1 MEARTKNGEKSKKK
15 HFDKHVLGNFTGAI
29 QFKSGG
35 RPSDKNKDG
44 ALVISSDSSD
54 EDLEMVIATG
64 NEERKRKHDLK
75 EKITK
80 TKKIG
85 FKVGRKGKAST
96 ATEKNLQGDTE
107 VNDKTA
113 SDNVDKSGKT
123 LMELLELEMRARA
136 IKALLGNKESGTT
149 ASDNAKTEV
158 GNNELKVET
167 EDEKGTNKQDDK
179 EDSGDLSKEMEE
191 EKRLQKAREQLHI
204 SEAKKR
210 EEEEATER
218 NHAEIRKRLEEQ
230 QRMKEM
236 DEIEAKQK
244 EQEELEKAKK
254 SQKKQ
259 EEYEK
264 FLLWK
269 QERQR
274 KKEEKQ
280 RIELKR
286 QEEDEWY
293 TRQAVK
299 QKERQMKESE
309 IEQAKEKMRIDKMTE
324 MKRSKINRINVAEDY
339 SDEEFDT
346 EENEDI
352 NVTDRPFPGANSISS
367 SQGTEQ
373 EKQKLNEC
381 SAKRIKTR
389 RYRRKNPDEE
399 GQLPSDESEYA
410 SGPGDEL
417 GHDSFSDGRVSSG
430 SETSLSNSEGSEKDD
445 EEMDNRRIE
454 TIRRRRAEIRK
465 RNRRRKP
472 AADIEEGEVDSDGE
486 HFEPMEESKDPKI
499 RMILHHLPKRKR
511 VKKVIQT
518 DETESQNFDKDSSS
532 QGMEEKENME
542 HMGES
547 SIGDKEPPNEENI
560 LENNEVIAN
569 LIEEEAQTNISGKS
583 NVTDHTENRIDNNS
597 SVNVEQVDEKI
608 SGVGNYDKN
617 DLNFDSKKIAPNDN
631 PSVELKATNSQ
642 KIEIDKPTSD
652 PILLEARRA
661 FLSSKPKEENPK
673 FVHPLRSSDSEG
685 PSDND
690 NSLEETF
697 EERAE
702 RKRKDKEERKRKKKV
717 EEQRAKR
724 FKRMQAF
731 QARSGMQNFMDVDQP
746 DSNDTEMIEEDE
758 SNTNAETLPQ
768 ELESDKD
775 ITNPGTSTEKVGI
788 SEKPVNEESEIIDD
802 QSSTS
807 CGNVNQSDSISTQSK
822 DDIVKD
828 SMNTKG
834 DVKSKRKRK
843 GKEKKKSPEEAQM
856 EGVGFWARMCES
868 QGDFEVPNVVEE
880 PTLPETTSVKDD
892 NTTAENKTSYNP
904 ITTRKTRSGRYFPS
918 RATNSKGRK
927 LNVDKPNKEQVD
939 KQQEEMD
946 NVTWEDRWYQ
956 NKNVQKVMKHSQL
969 MNKVRSN
976 IKIKLKDPDSLAEQ
990 ISTPESSGEINAG
1003 KVSSNSSS
1011 EITTPD
1017 NTQNET
1023 SDSGSLQKQITG
1035 SMEDYAN
1042 IVGKTAQDLEKEQL
1056 EDLDKESDIDESDED
1071 EGKDDDLWGEIMGA
1085 KS

>member
-1 MEARTKNGEKSKKK
+1 
-15 HFDKHVLGNFTGAI
+15 
-29 QFKSGG
+29 
-35 RPSDKNKDG
+35 
-44 ALVISSDSSD
+44 
-54 EDLEMVIATG
+54 MVIATG

-96 ATEKNLQGDTE
+96 TAEKNLQGDTE
-107 VNDKTA
+107 EKDTTT

-136 IKALLGNKESGTT
+136 IKALLGNKENGTT
-149 ASDNAKTEV
+149 TSDNAKSEV
-158 GNNELKVET
+158 VNNELKVVAE
-167 EDEKGTNKQDDK
+167 EENCTNNENDK
-179 EDSGDLSKEMEE
+179 EDNGDLSKEMEE

-236 DEIEAKQK
+236 DELEAKQK

-254 SQKKQ
+254 TQKKQ

-280 RIELKR
+280 KIELKR

-299 QKERQMKESE
+299 QKERQMKETE
-309 IEQAKEKMRIDKMTE
+309 IEQAKEKMRIDRMTE

-346 EENEDI
+346 EENEDV
-352 NVTDRPFPGANSISS
+352 NVTDRKLPSANSISS
-367 SQGTEQ
+367 SHGNEP
-373 EKQKLNEC
+373 EKQKLNDRSE
-381 SAKRIKTR
+381 KRVKTR

-399 GQLPSDESEYA
+399 GQLPSDESEFA
-410 SGPGDEL
+410 SDLGDEL
-417 GHDSFSDGRVSSG
+417 DHDSFSDGKVSSG

-486 HFEPMEESKDPKI
+486 HFEPMEESRDPKI

-511 VKKVIQT
+511 VKKVIRT
-518 DETESQNFDKDSSS
+518 DETESQNLDQDSSN
-532 QGMEEKENME
+532 QCMEEKNNIE
-542 HMGES
+542 HVGES
-547 SIGDKEPPNEENI
+547 SNGDKEPQNEQSI
-560 LENNEVIAN
+560 LENNEVKAK
-569 LIEEEAQTNISGKS
+569 LIDEEAQMNISGKS
-583 NVTDHTENRIDNNS
+583 SVTDHTGNKIDDNS
-597 SVNVEQVDEKI
+597 SMNIDLIDEKV
-608 SGVGNYDKN
+608 SDVGNCDKK
-617 DLNFDSKKIAPNDN
+617 DMDFDSEKIAPIEK

-642 KIEIDKPTSD
+642 KIEIDKPTSN

-661 FLSSKPKEENPK
+661 FLSSKPKEENQK
-673 FVHPLRSSDSEG
+673 IVHPLRSSDSEG

-690 NSLEETF
+690 NSLIETF

-717 EEQRAKR
+717 EEQKAKR

-746 DSNDTEMIEEDE
+746 DSNDTEIIEEDGKNIANPSSSIE
-758 SNTNAETLPQ
+758 
-768 ELESDKD
+768 KD
-775 ITNPGTSTEKVGI
+775 GI
-788 SEKPVNEESEIIDD
+788 SEKSVNEEPEITDD
-802 QSSTS
+802 QPLASF
-807 CGNVNQSDSISTQSK
+807 GNGDQSESISKQSK

-828 SMNTKG
+828 SINIKG
-834 DVKSKRKRK
+834 DVKNKRKRK
-843 GKEKKKSPEEAQM
+843 GREKKKSPEEAQM

-868 QGDFEVPNVVEE
+868 QGDFEVPNVSEE
-880 PTLPETTSVKDD
+880 PTLPETASLKDEK
-892 NTTAENKTSYNP
+892 TMVENKTSYNP
-904 ITTRKTRSGRYFPS
+904 ITTRKTRSVKYFPS
-918 RATNSKGRK
+918 RATVSKGRK

-946 NVTWEDRWYQ
+946 NITWEDRWYQ

-969 MNKVRSN
+969 MSKVRSN
-976 IKIKLKDPDSLAEQ
+976 IKIKLKDPDGLAEQ
-990 ISTPESSGEINAG
+990 ISIPESSGEINAG
-1003 KVSSNSSS
+1003 KISSNSSS
-1011 EITTPD
+1011 EISTPD
-1017 NTQNET
+1017 ITQNEQI
-1023 SDSGSLQKQITG
+1023 DSGSVPKQITG

-1071 EGKDDDLWGEIMGA
+1071 EGKDDDLWGAIMGA